1 MPAKDSRILYLSDN
15 QQSRKDCGA
24 KGLRVGNERVSFSIF
39 ILQYLKDH
47 AVLCCKDNDSL
58 MKISK
63 N

>member
-1 MPAKDSRILYLSDN
+1 M
-15 QQSRKDCGA
+15 
-24 KGLRVGNERVSFSIF
+24 KGLCVGNERVSLPLF

-58 MKISK
+58 MKISR